1 MLYPAGMTPAR
12 DDELFLTLAGGAKA
26 LVPADLRVLSSYVFL
41 EQEDWFEAEAGFAR
55 RLAGHVRAAL
65 DVGANF
71 GFYAS
76 TLAAGGASVLAFE
89 PHPELAE
96 KLRRVFAGGRARAV
110 ESACGAET
118 GTMRFGGHAHVEGSR
133 RAADGAFAVPVGRLD
148 DLVPRDFAASL
159 DFAKIDVE
167 GGETEAIAGGVKLFG
182 DAEPLVMVEIKD
194 GSDYDFAALDAL
206 AALGF
211 ARYRLLPGPNLLIP
225 MGVSAD
231 GANQIN
237 AFAATPARAAALAG
251 AGLLCAPTLDDAL
264 DDPYALWDRSRD
276 PIRDAGLR
284 AGDLLRCFDTFAR
297 ARETVPSLAADL
309 GFARLAKE
317 TGRDLLGAL
326 ALHRHLDGP
335 IAVPQGRFL
344 WPLSRYE
351 ALVDV
356 DPERAL
362 RACVAEAYHALL
374 APSSLFADPSGREAA
389 LSLALEAGVA
399 SPETVRR
406 LYLYRLAMGRKA
418 DAAPHALLSRP
429 GPDNLNPEF
438 WRRPALYG

>member
-1 MLYPAGMTPAR
+1 MLYPVSMTPAQ
-12 DDELFLTLAGGAKA
+12 DDELFLALAGGAKA

-89 PHPELAE
+89 PHPALAR
-96 KLRRVFAGGRARAV
+96 KLRRAFAGGRARVV
-110 ESACGAET
+110 ESACGSES

-133 RAADGAFAVPVGRLD
+133 RAADGAFTVPVGRLD
-148 DLVPRDFAASL
+148 DLVSRDFAATL
-159 DFAKIDVE
+159 DFVKIDVE
-167 GGETEAIAGGVKLFG
+167 GGEVAAIAGAAASLRA
-182 DAEPLVMVEIKD
+182 AEPLVMVEIKD
-194 GSDYDFAALDAL
+194 GPDYDFAALDAL

-225 MGVSAD
+225 MGPGAD
-231 GANQIN
+231 SANQIN
-237 AFAATPARAAALAG
+237 AFAATPARAESLAK
-251 AGLLCAPTLDDAL
+251 AGLLCAPMSDDAL
-264 DDPYALWDRSRD
+264 DDPYALWDRHRD
-276 PIRDAGLR
+276 PRRDAGAR
-284 AGDLLRCFDTFAR
+284 AGDLLRCFDAFAR
-297 ARETVPSLAADL
+297 MRETAPGLAADL

-326 ALHRHLDGP
+326 ALRRHLDAS
-335 IAVPQGRFL
+335 IAPPSGRFL
-344 WPLSRYE
+344 WPLARYE
-351 ALVDV
+351 TRGNV

-362 RACVAEAYHALL
+362 RACLSEAYHAFL
-374 APSSLFADPSGREAA
+374 APSSLFADPTGREAA
-389 LSLALEAGVA
+389 LSLALESGVA
-399 SPETVRR
+399 APETVRR
-406 LYLYRLAMGRKA
+406 LYLHRLATGRKA
-418 DAAPHALLSRP
+418 DSAPHALVARP

-438 WRRPALYG
+438 WRRPSLYG